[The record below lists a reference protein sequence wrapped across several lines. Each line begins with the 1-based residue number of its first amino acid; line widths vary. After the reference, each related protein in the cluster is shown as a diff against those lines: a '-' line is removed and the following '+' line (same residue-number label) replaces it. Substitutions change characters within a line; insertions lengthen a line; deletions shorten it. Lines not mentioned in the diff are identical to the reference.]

1 MFWCSSSWP
10 VSVAM
15 ETGDMLSDGGTAPE
29 NFSVWGAGRRGA
41 ERRSAG
47 SRAGAGDGLTSVI
60 ILPLV
65 LVLSLWAARLCL
77 RVRTRSRVVRY
88 SRENSLMIRQNEV
101 TLMSRTEE
109 DG

>member
-1 MFWCSSSWP
+1 MFWCSSSWAI
-10 VSVAM
+10 SVAM
-15 ETGDMLSDGGTAPE
+15 ETGDMLSGGGTAPE
-29 NFSVWGAGRRGA
+29 NFSVWEAGRRGV